1 MTNEEKMNEILEN
14 YYANEFNLAEV
25 LREIFKNQSFFC
37 MPIIFDIKTCLF
49 SIGDK
54 WPDHMESIGGDF
66 MRADIYGAQAKE
78 FKSSIEL
85 DTFDIEDYED
95 LDELKSFDF
104 AKIIADKKEEEKEEE
119 EEVTWDKFLTY
130 SHLNFRK
137 EVEKLDFEKFLADQ
151 VDDFLEYEDFDEE
164 FYSHL
169 ARYFEID

>member
-37 MPIIFDIKTCLF
+37 LPIIFDIKTCLF
-49 SIGDK
+49 KIGEEY
-54 WPDHMESIGGDF
+54 PDHMYSLDGEF
-66 MRADIYGAQAKE
+66 MRADIYGVSAKQ

-95 LDELKSFDF
+95 IRALKDFDF
-104 AKIIADKKEEEKEEE
+104 AKIIADKEEEEEEEE

-130 SHLNFRK
+130 SHVNFRK
-137 EVEKLDFEKFLADQ
+137 EVEKLDFEAFLADQ
-151 VDDFLEYEDFDEE
+151 VDDFLEYENFDEE
-164 FYSHL
+164 FHDYL
-169 ARYFEID
+169 IRYFDLR